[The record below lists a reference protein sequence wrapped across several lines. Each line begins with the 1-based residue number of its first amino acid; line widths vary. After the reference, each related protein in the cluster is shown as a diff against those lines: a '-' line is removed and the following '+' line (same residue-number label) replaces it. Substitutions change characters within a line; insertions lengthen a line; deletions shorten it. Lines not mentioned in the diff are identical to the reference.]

1 MTAGQPNP
9 EHTNKT
15 KKRKRMNILEK
26 AKKNGL
32 VFDGAMGSM
41 LINKGLA
48 DGEASELWNLQH
60 PDRILDIHKAYFTAG
75 ADVACANTF
84 GASPINLAK
93 RGIAESAEALNRAGV
108 KIARKASGKGQYV
121 AGDIGSLGGMLHPQ
135 GEISIKS
142 AVDCF
147 CRQAGFIEAEGVDV
161 FIVETAFDINV
172 ALAAIKAIGQV
183 SSKPIFCTLTFQKM
197 KKGFFTIFG
206 NTPKDSM
213 RVLAEAGAA
222 AVGANCSLGSDTMVA
237 LAAEIRSS
245 VDVPVI
251 IQPNAGMPET
261 TTDNRIFYPEDKDVF
276 AENIKK
282 IKDLGVE
289 IVGGC
294 CGTTPAYIRR
304 IKEII

>member
-1 MTAGQPNP
+1 MD
-9 EHTNKT
+9 
-15 KKRKRMNILEK
+15 ILEK
-26 AKKNGL
+26 IKKNGL

-41 LINKGLA
+41 LISKGLI
-48 DGEASELWNLQH
+48 DGEASELWNVKH
-60 PDRILDIHKAYFTAG
+60 PDRILDIHNAYYAAG

-108 KIARKASGKGQYV
+108 TLARKASGKGQYV
-121 AGDIGSLGGMLHPQ
+121 AGDMGSLGGMLFPQ
-135 GEISIKS
+135 GEISVES
-142 AVDCF
+142 AIDSF
-147 CRQAGFIEAEGVDV
+147 CRQAGFIETEGVDV
-161 FIVETAFDINV
+161 FIIETAFDINV
-172 ALAAIKAIGQV
+172 ALAAIKAIQQV
-183 SSKPIFCTLTFQKM
+183 SSKPIFATLTFQKM

-206 NTPKDSM
+206 NTPKESM
-213 RVLAEAGAA
+213 RALAEAGAA

-245 VDVPVI
+245 VDLPVI

-261 TTDNRIFYPEDKDVF
+261 GKDNRIFYPEDKDVF